1 MRNPDPPLRTP
12 LSHTCHNA
20 PACFYVLTSS
30 PPAHA
35 FPGSEHKRKKNI
47 RFEGNKTIAS
57 VCVCVRMH
65 WREREGYTHTLVKGI
80 WRSHFFFLSFTSER
94 YNQILPYSY
103 DLFFFWWRKHIIF
116 SYSHQT
122 NNTASNFLN
131 VFFFLLHAHT
141 LYTNKIDVAIK
152 KKALSLTH
160 TRTRSFSR
168 IHSVCP
174 VPCNE
179 GIRPPYARTCC
190 TVARHCNVEADD
202 TPG

>member
-1 MRNPDPPLRTP
+1 M
-12 LSHTCHNA
+12 CKNA
-20 PACFYVLTSS
+20 L
-30 PPAHA
+30 
-35 FPGSEHKRKKNI
+35 E
-47 RFEGNKTIAS
+47 
-57 VCVCVRMH
+57 
-65 WREREGYTHTLVKGI
+65 RERGVYTHTGQRNMAK
-80 WRSHFFFLSFTSER
+80 SFFFLSFTSER

-103 DLFFFWWRKHIIF
+103 DLFFLVEETYHFFLF
-116 SYSHQT
+116 S
-122 NNTASNFLN
+122 SNQQHHLKFFKC
-131 VFFFLLHAHT
+131 VFFLLHAHT

>member
-1 MRNPDPPLRTP
+1 M
-12 LSHTCHNA
+12 CKNA
-20 PACFYVLTSS
+20 L
-30 PPAHA
+30 
-35 FPGSEHKRKKNI
+35 E
-47 RFEGNKTIAS
+47 
-57 VCVCVRMH
+57 
-65 WREREGYTHTLVKGI
+65 RERGVYTHTGQRNMAK
-80 WRSHFFFLSFTSER
+80 SFFFLSFTSER

-103 DLFFFWWRKHIIF
+103 DLFFFGGGNISF
-116 SYSHQT
+116 
-122 NNTASNFLN
+122 FLILIKC
-131 VFFFLLHAHT
+131 VFFLLHAHT